1 MIQAFETIRSFCI
14 RKKAYLISLALP
26 PVILFIAYAIFGMY
40 PFGKNS
46 VLGLDLNAQYVY
58 YFEYMYDVFAG
69 KESIFYCWS
78 GSLSGEFLGLFAYY
92 LASPF
97 NIIVWMFPRG
107 NITEG
112 IMAMQL
118 VKCAAVG
125 LSRSEERRV
134 GKECL

>member
-69 KESIFYCWS
+69 K
-78 GSLSGEFLGLFAYY
+78 
-92 LASPF
+92 
-97 NIIVWMFPRG
+97 
-107 NITEG
+107 
-112 IMAMQL
+112 
-118 VKCAAVG
+118 
-125 LSRSEERRV
+125 
-134 GKECL
+134 